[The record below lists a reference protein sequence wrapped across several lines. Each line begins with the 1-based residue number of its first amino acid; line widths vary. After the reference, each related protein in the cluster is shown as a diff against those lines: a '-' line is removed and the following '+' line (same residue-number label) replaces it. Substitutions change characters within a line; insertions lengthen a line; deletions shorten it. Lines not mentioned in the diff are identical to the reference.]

1 MSVYKISI
9 VALIVAGYLNNAE
22 ATMSTVDTDGWLHT
36 GDIVCFDQEGYIHIF
51 DRLKEIIKYKGFQI
65 APADLE
71 AVLISHPEILDVA
84 VTGTV
89 DEEYGEIPVAFVV
102 RKHGSRLSSAGVM
115 DYVSEQVA
123 PYKKVRK
130 VVFTNSI
137 PKSAA
142 GKILRR
148 ELRIL
153 LTSKL

>member
-1 MSVYKISI
+1 MKE
-9 VALIVAGYLNNAE
+9 YLNGGE
-22 ATMSTVDTDGWLHT
+22 ATALTIDKDGWLHT
-36 GDIVCFDQEGYIHIF
+36 GDVVYADHDGYLYVV

-71 AVLISHPEILDVA
+71 AVLISHCEILDAA
-84 VTGTV
+84 VIPVV
-89 DEEYGEIPVAFVV
+89 DKECGEIPVAFVV
-102 RKHGSRLSSAGVM
+102 KRQGSMLTQEAIIN
-115 DYVSEQVA
+115 YVAEQVA

-130 VVFTNSI
+130 VIFTQSI

-148 ELRIL
+148 ELKCS